1 MNNIERLNDFLLRIT
16 SDGNLT
22 TTHIGVC
29 TALVVAW
36 IRNGFNNPFNVSR
49 KKLMDAAR
57 IKSSTT
63 YHKVIADL
71 TSRSYLKYEPSYHP
85 AKGSQVHI
93 L

>member
-1 MNNIERLNDFLLRIT
+1 MNNVERLNDFLLRVT
-16 SDGNLT
+16 SDDNLT

-36 IRNGFNNPFNVSR
+36 ISNGLNNPFNVSR
-49 KKLMDAAR
+49 RKLMGTAR

-71 TSRSYLKYEPSYHP
+71 ASRNYLKYEPSYHP